1 MPNKKV
7 KVINLFAGPG
17 CGKSTGAAFIFSIL
31 KMLGVNA
38 ELVTE
43 FAKDKTW
50 EENFKALACQPYVA
64 GKQIW
69 KMDRCIDGVDVIIT
83 DSPIVLSTLYNHD
96 PNIEPYFSNMVISK
110 FNEYDNYSYLLNRV
124 KPYNPK
130 GRNQTKKESMLIDDA
145 TKIVLERYSVPYTTV
160 DGSIEGYTRIVED
173 MVKLLKLESKWEEL
187 KECLKSL

>member
-1 MPNKKV
+1 MTKKKV

-50 EENFKALACQPYVA
+50 EENFKALSCQPYVS

-96 PNIEPYFSNMVISK
+96 PNIEPHFSNMVVGK

-130 GRNQTKKESMLIDDA
+130 GRNQTEKESKVIDSA
-145 TKIVLERYSVPYTTV
+145 TKIVLEKYSIPYTV
-160 DGSIEGYTRIVED
+160 VNGSVEGYIQIIED
-173 MVKLLKLESKWEEL
+173 MVKLLNLESKWEEL